1 MLPRAGHAHLH
12 ESGLGKIGRGVA
24 WKGVKQE
31 VYGPKEWRDMD
42 SQKKSKVVKE
52 GCVLGENRRKDGIEL
67 SLGRLMHLPRCRGET
82 RARG

>member
-42 SQKKSKVVKE
+42 SQKKAKW
-52 GCVLGENRRKDGIEL
+52 
-67 SLGRLMHLPRCRGET
+67 
-82 RARG
+82 